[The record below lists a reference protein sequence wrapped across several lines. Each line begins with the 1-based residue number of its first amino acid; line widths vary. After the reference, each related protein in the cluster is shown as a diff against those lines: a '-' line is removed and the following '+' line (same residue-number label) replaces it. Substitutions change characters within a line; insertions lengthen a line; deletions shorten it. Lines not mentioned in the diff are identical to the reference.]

1 MKGFLYDILYY
12 IFKGILKA
20 FYTIF
25 FRYEKRGTENIPSS
39 GGVIIASNHLSYLDP
54 PLIGIS
60 IKKRPLFIAKGSLFR
75 NPAIGWFVK
84 LYSLPVDRDN
94 PKPSTMK
101 EALKAL
107 RAGKAVI
114 IFPEGTRSH
123 DGSIREGKKGV
134 GALAALSKAPV
145 VPALIEGTDKALP
158 VGAKFFKPAKVRV
171 TFGRPIYYNK
181 EEKNKEIQEKIS
193 EEVMDRIRELKEEAA
208 WR

>member
-1 MKGFLYDILYY
+1 MYDILYY
-12 IFKGILKA
+12 IFKGILKV

-60 IKKRPLFIAKGSLFR
+60 LKKKPLFIAKSSLFR

-84 LYSLPVDRDN
+84 LYSLPVDRDS
-94 PKPSTMK
+94 PKPSTIK
-101 EALKAL
+101 DAIKAL
-107 RAGKAVI
+107 RQGKAVI

-145 VPALIEGTDKALP
+145 VPALIEGTDRALP
-158 VGAKFFKPAKVRV
+158 VGARFFRPAKVRV

-181 EEKNKEIQEKIS
+181 EETSRQIQEKIS
-193 EEVMDRIRELKEEAA
+193 EEVMERIRELKEETT
-208 WR
+208 WK